1 MPPIGCNSAS
11 QRGVARFCYG
21 PLVIGG
27 KLPNDFGGVWVD
39 NLYVGFGLGTRL
51 PPGWNLAP

>member
-1 MPPIGCNSAS
+1 MPPMGATRLPSAVS
-11 QRGVARFCYG
+11 RASAMA

-27 KLPNDFGGVWVD
+27 KLPNDLGGVRVD
-39 NLYVGFGLGTRL
+39 ILNVGFGLGTRL